1 MSKRVFNGLWNSPLK
16 ASAFT
21 LAVWAAVTNLLFVI
35 ADKVLVSIFMLFL
48 GFGFIY
54 PVSALVLFFR
64 LSKRHGI
71 LWYFYAAILAVTS
84 IEFFLVDGFKSISP
98 NIIVMT
104 LLCLIFGCGFG
115 SCFADRELINSEK
128 EQRRKKRLNED
139 KEYKG
144 ILEDTPRR
152 RKK

>member
-1 MSKRVFNGLWNSPLK
+1 MLKRVSNGLWNNPLK

-35 ADKVLVSIFMLFL
+35 ADKVLVSIFTLFL

-54 PVSALVLFFR
+54 PISALVLFFK

-71 LWYFYAAILAVTS
+71 LWYFYIAALAVTT
-84 IEFFLVDGFKSISP
+84 IEYLLVDGFKSISP

-115 SCFADRELINSEK
+115 SCFADRELINAEK
-128 EQRRKKRLNED
+128 EQRRMKKLNED

-144 ILEDTPRR
+144 ILEDTPR
-152 RKK
+152 KKKK

>member
-1 MSKRVFNGLWNSPLK
+1 MSKHVFNRLWSSPLK
-16 ASAFT
+16 ASAVT
-21 LAVWAAVTNLLFVI
+21 LVMWAVITNLLFVI
-35 ADKVLVSIFMLFL
+35 ADKVFVSIFTLFL

-54 PVSALVLFFR
+54 PVSAMVLFFR

-71 LWYFYAAILAVTS
+71 LWYFYAEILAVTCA
-84 IEFFLVDGFKSISP
+84 EYFLVDGFMSISP

-115 SCFADRELINSEK
+115 SCFADRDLIKSEK

-139 KEYKG
+139 KEYRG
-144 ILEDTPRR
+144 ILEDTP
-152 RKK
+152 KKKK

>member
-1 MSKRVFNGLWNSPLK
+1 MSRRVFNRLWSSPLK
-16 ASAFT
+16 AAVLT
-21 LAVWAAVTNLLFVI
+21 LAIWAAVTNLLFVI
-35 ADKVLVSIFMLFL
+35 ADKVLVSIFTLFL

-54 PVSALVLFFR
+54 PVSAVVLFFR

-71 LWYFYAAILAVTS
+71 LWYFYLAVLAVTAL
-84 IEFFLVDGFKSISP
+84 EYLLLDGFKSISP

-104 LLCLIFGCGFG
+104 LLYLIFGCGFG
-115 SCFADRELINSEK
+115 SCFADRDMINAEK

-139 KEYKG
+139 KEYRG
-144 ILEDTPRR
+144 ILEDTPRK

>member
-1 MSKRVFNGLWNSPLK
+1 MLKRGFNRLWNNPLK

-35 ADKVLVSIFMLFL
+35 ADKVLVSIFTLFL

-54 PVSALVLFFR
+54 PISALVLFFK

-71 LWYFYAAILAVTS
+71 LWYFYIAALAVTA
-84 IEFFLVDGFKSISP
+84 IEYLLVDGFKSISP

-115 SCFADRELINSEK
+115 SCFADRELINAEK
-128 EQRRKKRLNED
+128 EQRRKKKLNED

-144 ILEDTPRR
+144 ILEDTPR
-152 RKK
+152 KKKK